1 MRSLSVFS
9 AVLAAALALAACG
22 DVSGLLPAS
31 VPNRTDTIWVYALTG
46 TPVTAPSAYWIVSR
60 QVVRTDQNSAFDV
73 AFDIDSLGRAILLPT
88 GALKLGQQSGVQL
101 STLAFDS
108 LRIAPTGGYKVDSA
122 VVLTVNSVAVMH
134 SRSVQCS
141 YDYQPIHNYFAK
153 LHVLEIDTSST
164 GGGRFIKLEILT
176 NINCGYRGL
185 EPGLPHS

>member
-9 AVLAAALALAACG
+9 AVLAAAVALAACG

-31 VPNRTDTIWVYALTG
+31 VPNRTDTISVYALTG

-60 QVVRTDQNSAFDV
+60 QVVRTDQNSAFDF
-73 AFDIDSLGRAILLPT
+73 AFDIDSLGRVLLLPT

-108 LRIAPTGGYKVDSA
+108 LRVAPTSGYKVDSA

-134 SRSVQCS
+134 SRAVQCS
-141 YDYQPIHNYFAK
+141 YDYQPSHNYFAK
-153 LHVLEIDTSST
+153 LRVIAIDTTT
-164 GGGRFIKLEILT
+164 GANGRRIDLEMLT

-185 EPGLPHS
+185 DPGLPKQ